1 MRQLKKFTW
10 IMQKPTRLLWLALV
24 LMAACSAGEIKPV
37 PIEDGD
43 MCSSCKM
50 AISEKQFA
58 AEIIT
63 EDDAV
68 LKFDDLACLLRYRQ
82 GQGDKLKAAAIF
94 VTDYE
99 TRQWLKAEDAFFS
112 RSDTVKTPMGGGIL
126 AFGDR
131 SKAGSEV
138 LKFVDLKH

>member
-1 MRQLKKFTW
+1 MRRSKKYIW
-10 IMQKPTRLLWLALV
+10 IMLRPTKLLWLALV
-24 LMAACSAGEIKPV
+24 LLAACSAGEIKPV

-63 EDDAV
+63 EDEQV
-68 LKFDDLACLLRYRQ
+68 LKFDDIACLLRYQ
-82 GQGDKLKAAAIF
+82 KAQGDKLKAAAIF

-99 TRQWLKAEDAFFS
+99 TRQWLRAEDAFFS
-112 RSDTVKTPMGGGIL
+112 RSETVKTPMGGGIL

-138 LKFVDLKH
+138 LKFADLKH

>member
-1 MRQLKKFTW
+1 MLR
-10 IMQKPTRLLWLALV
+10 PTKLLWLALV
-24 LMAACSAGEIKPV
+24 LLVACSAGELKPV

-50 AISEKQFA
+50 ASSEKQFA

-63 EDDAV
+63 EDEAV
-68 LKFDDLACLLRYRQ
+68 LKFDDIACLLRYQ
-82 GQGDKLKAAAIF
+82 KAQGDKLKAAAIF

-99 TRQWLKAEDAFFS
+99 TRQWLRAENAFFS
-112 RSDTVKTPMGGGIL
+112 RSDSVKTPMGGGIL

-131 SKAGSEV
+131 AKAGNEA
-138 LKFVDLKH
+138 LKFADLKH

>member
-1 MRQLKKFTW
+1 MLR
-10 IMQKPTRLLWLALV
+10 PTKLLWLALV
-24 LMAACSAGEIKPV
+24 LLVACSAGELKPV

-63 EDDAV
+63 EDEAV
-68 LKFDDLACLLRYRQ
+68 LKFDDIACLLRYQ
-82 GQGDKLKAAAIF
+82 KAQGDKLKAAAIF

-99 TRQWLKAEDAFFS
+99 TRQWIRAENAFFS
-112 RSDTVKTPMGGGIL
+112 RSDAVKTPMGGGIL
-126 AFGDR
+126 AFGDGA
-131 SKAGSEV
+131 KAGNEA
-138 LKFVDLKH
+138 LKFADLKH